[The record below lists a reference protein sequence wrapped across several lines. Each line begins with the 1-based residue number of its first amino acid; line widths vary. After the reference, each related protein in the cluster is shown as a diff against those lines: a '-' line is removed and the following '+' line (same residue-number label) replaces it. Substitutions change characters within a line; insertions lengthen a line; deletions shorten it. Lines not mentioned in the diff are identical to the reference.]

1 MRDDRAFARGDGWC
15 AYGAV
20 QGELMN
26 DLIERLAICLERGKV
41 NRNSPHPADLKDQD
55 GADELTRQALDGGI
69 SAETV
74 LADGL
79 IVGMTR
85 VGKKYSEGKAF
96 VPDLLMAAKAMK
108 AAMAHLK
115 PYFESGQTHHRGTFV
130 IGTVEGD
137 LHDIGK
143 NLVAMMLEGGG
154 YKVIDLGVNVPA
166 AKFVQ
171 AVQEN
176 PGCSVGLSALLT
188 TTMVNMEKIIKAIHE
203 VSPATPILVGGAPLT
218 DDFARKINATAYA
231 PDPQGALDYLS
242 AAAS

>member
-1 MRDDRAFARGDGWC
+1 
-15 AYGAV
+15 
-20 QGELMN
+20 MN
-26 DLIERLAICLERGKV
+26 EIIQRIAMCLERGKV
-41 NRNSPHPADLKDQD
+41 NRDSPYPPDLKGED
-55 GADELTRQALDGGI
+55 GAHELTRRALDEGI

-74 LADGL
+74 LAEGL

-85 VGKKYSEGKAF
+85 VGRKYSDGKAF

-115 PYFESGQTHHRGTFV
+115 PYFDSGQAHHRGTFA

-154 YKVIDLGVNVPA
+154 YKVIDLGVNVTPA
-166 AKFVQ
+166 QFVQ
-171 AVQEN
+171 AVKDN

-203 VSPATPILVGGAPLT
+203 VSPNTPILVGGAPVT
-218 DDFARKINATAYA
+218 DDFARRISATAYA

-242 AAAS
+242 AAAT

>member
-1 MRDDRAFARGDGWC
+1 MDEIIARI
-15 AYGAV
+15 AT
-20 QGELMN
+20 
-26 DLIERLAICLERGKV
+26 CLERGKV
-41 NRNSPHPADLKDQD
+41 NRDSPYPPDLRGED
-55 GADELTRQALDGGI
+55 GADELTRRALETGI
-69 SAETV
+69 PAETV

-85 VGKKYSEGKAF
+85 IGRKYSEGKAF

-115 PYFESGQTHHRGTFV
+115 PYFDSGQTHHRGTFV

-154 YKVIDLGVNVPA
+154 YKVVDLGVNVGAPQ
-166 AKFVQ
+166 FVQ
-171 AVQEN
+171 AVKDN

-188 TTMVNMEKIIKAIHE
+188 TTMVNMEKIIAAIHA
-203 VSPATPILVGGAPLT
+203 VSPHTPVLVGGAPVT
-218 DDFARKINATAYA
+218 EDFARRICATAYA
-231 PDPQGALDYLS
+231 PDPQGALDYL
-242 AAAS
+242 AAAAP

>member
-1 MRDDRAFARGDGWC
+1 MSEIIDR
-15 AYGAV
+15 
-20 QGELMN
+20 
-26 DLIERLAICLERGKV
+26 IAICLERGKV
-41 NRNSPHPADLKDQD
+41 NRDAPYPPDLRGED
-55 GADELTRQALDGGI
+55 GADELTRRALDEGI

-74 LADGL
+74 LAEGL
-79 IVGMTR
+79 IIGMTR

-108 AAMAHLK
+108 AAMVHLK

-154 YKVIDLGVNVPA
+154 YKVIDLGVNVTA
-166 AKFVQ
+166 EQFVK

-203 VSPATPILVGGAPLT
+203 VSPATPILVGGAPVT
-218 DDFARKINATAYA
+218 DDFARRIHATAYA
-231 PDPQGALDYLS
+231 PDPQGALDYL
-242 AAAS
+242 AAAK